1 MGATRQMIAR
11 GQFIQY
17 WLHIDA
23 EVAERELA
31 AFGRA
36 SGAQLIL
43 VFLLAILVV
52 DHGPHEQQE
61 TPGEVPYGSIAPPDP
76 VRSAAVTPTPPLPRW
91 RGTAAKQLTSSQ
103 VAAVGQ

>member
-1 MGATRQMIAR
+1 MIAR

-36 SGAQLIL
+36 SGAQLLLI
-43 VFLLAILVV
+43 VFVLAKLVV
-52 DHGPHEQQE
+52 RHGPHEQQE
-61 TPGEVPYGSIAPPDP
+61 PPGEVPYGSIAPPDP

-91 RGTAAKQLTSSQ
+91 RGAPLPSN
-103 VAAVGQ
+103 

>member
-1 MGATRQMIAR
+1 MIPA

-31 AFGRA
+31 TFNRA
-36 SGAQLIL
+36 SGAQLLL
-43 VFLLAILVV
+43 VVFVLAILVV

-61 TPGEVPYGSIAPPDP
+61 PPGEVPYGSIARLATLDHPSASQTDP
-76 VRSAAVTPTPPLPRW
+76 HTI
-91 RGTAAKQLTSSQ
+91 
-103 VAAVGQ
+103 